1 MKKVITFLGTGK
13 YELMTYKLENEQGEK
28 LLMFFFEERKQGET
42 GEGNCLLSY
51 SDHRV
56 WKDVE
61 WKGKNIKNV
70 IKSVL

>member
-1 MKKVITFLGTGK
+1 MK
-13 YELMTYKLENEQGEK
+13 YELMDKNKNGRYFLVENEQGEK